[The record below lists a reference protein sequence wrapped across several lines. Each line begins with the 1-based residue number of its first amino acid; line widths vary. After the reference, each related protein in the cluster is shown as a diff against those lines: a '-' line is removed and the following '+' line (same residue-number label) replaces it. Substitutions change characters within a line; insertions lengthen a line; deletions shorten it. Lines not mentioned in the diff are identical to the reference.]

1 MRPAEL
7 YTGNG
12 ATGYEVLESLAASG
26 ALEAY
31 HALEP
36 LGRVG
41 VQFGVTLLL
50 GLVVLGL
57 LQGHGSRTVTTAR
70 RSPIISICIGF
81 PGLLIVSGL
90 TSTGYVLIGRGVG
103 TFFGLPLVMIGTTV
117 LFPLVALGFVAVG
130 RALAARLGRDGLG
143 SGILAGSLLCGL
155 VGVSLP
161 LTVLVVSLAA
171 SLGIGAFVRVLLHAG
186 STTAPDERTV
196 PPANKI

>member
-7 YTGNG
+7 YTGSG
-12 ATGYEVLESLAASG
+12 PAGYGVLENLASSG
-26 ALEAY
+26 AIEAY

-41 VQFGVTLLL
+41 VQFAATLLL

-57 LQGHGSRTVTTAR
+57 LQGYSARTVRTAR

-81 PGLLIVSGL
+81 PGLLVVSGL

-103 TFFGLPLVMIGTTV
+103 TFFGLPLVMVGITV

-130 RALAARLGRDGLG
+130 RTLAARVGRDGLG
-143 SGILAGSLLCGL
+143 SGILAGSFLCGL
-155 VGVSLP
+155 VGFSLP
-161 LTVLVVSLAA
+161 LTVLVASLAA

-186 STTAPDERTV
+186 TTTAPDERTV